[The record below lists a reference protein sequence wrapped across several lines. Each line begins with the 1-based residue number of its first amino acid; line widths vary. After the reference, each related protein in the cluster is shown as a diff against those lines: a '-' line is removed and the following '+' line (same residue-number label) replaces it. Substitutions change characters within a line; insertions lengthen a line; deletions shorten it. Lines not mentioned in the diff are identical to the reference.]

1 MTTIFILSLPIV
13 IVLVLVV
20 VGIVSLKKARGTK
33 DKSSNEHPTNW

>member
-1 MTTIFILSLPIV
+1 MISIAFPLLIV
-13 IVLVLVV
+13 IVLVV